1 MCVCI
6 YIYIYILPSTYV
18 SVWLSTILSDH
29 LVYLSVHLSLRLTD
43 SCGHVPCYVRTPDYF
58 TIIWFILHYTMNQ
71 FIYTFLSRNIFSAKG
86 QINMTT
92 MRRGSGK
99 TNALKLQLERH
110 HCIFSQNIYISISL
124 TFIFFH
130 TVRKQSISTVLWVT
144 SIIPGSYLSHFCC
157 HL

>member
-1 MCVCI
+1 MKSINFKYILVYLFVTMVCVCV

-18 SVWLSTILSDH
+18 SVWLSTVLSDH

-43 SCGHVPCYVRTPDYF
+43 SCGHVPCYNVLTPDYF

-99 TNALKLQLERH
+99 TNALKLQLKRH
-110 HCIFSQNIYISISL
+110 HCIFSQNIYIYIYKHIPYIH
-124 TFIFFH
+124 IF
-130 TVRKQSISTVLWVT
+130 
-144 SIIPGSYLSHFCC
+144 PYC
-157 HL
+157 